1 MTVRNTTMV
10 YYINIGLCVATKIVK
25 NVEVFKENVVN
36 LLTKKAKYWG
46 EINVV
51 GKKSRIQEKLVE
63 RMDAEHHAFLQ
74 NDKFQIAWM
83 INIYV
88 SYSSEFL
95 VIFINIGFHDMKFSF
110 DIITFPLRILLQWF
124 FFYMCFISISMFIS
138 CMFINHWV
146 TLIMK
151 FCLL

>member
-63 RMDAEHHAFLQ
+63 GMDAKHHAFLQ

-83 INIYV
+83 ITR
-88 SYSSEFL
+88 
-95 VIFINIGFHDMKFSF
+95 
-110 DIITFPLRILLQWF
+110 IIDVL
-124 FFYMCFISISMFIS
+124 
-138 CMFINHWV
+138 
-146 TLIMK
+146 
-151 FCLL
+151 